1 MIHVSA
7 VDFKVSCAELLP
19 GSYVVT
25 LGGDADPYAVPS
37 LARELERLTDLGARE
52 IVVDLLDVPF
62 IDSTVL
68 GVLLKTARRLRADG
82 GDFVLVSDDPRVLRP
97 FEITGLSAHFRFEKT
112 LAAAVERALENA
124 YRA

>member
-1 MIHVSA
+1 MGS
-7 VDFKVSCAELLP
+7 VDFKVSSAELAA

-25 LGGDADPYAVPS
+25 VGGDADPSAVPTLS
-37 LARELERLTDLGARE
+37 RELARLVDDGARE

-68 GVLLKTARRLRADG
+68 GVLLRMSRRLRADG
-82 GDFVLVSDDPRVLRP
+82 GEFVLVSDDPRVLRA
-97 FEITGLSAHFRFEKT
+97 FEITGLAAQFRFEKT
-112 LAAAVERALENA
+112 LAAAVERALGNA